1 MGQGMLKRFAIVAA
15 ALALSTALAKE
26 PGGQGPQLKYLNPA
40 DVAAAT
46 MLPPPSSDGSLE
58 QKEELAELQSLAQSR
73 TDAML
78 GQARFDDENINA
90 EIFRAVIPGFD
101 PAKLPLTVKLIETV
115 KRESGLVSHS
125 AKLHFDRKRPYEFDP
140 ALNVC
145 SKHRGKN
152 ATYPSGHT
160 TAGYAMAVTLAH
172 LAPAHAEALL
182 RRAQVYGKSRMV
194 CGVHYRSDV
203 VAGQVIGTSVA
214 LALLQNFQFQAD
226 MAAAKAELV
235 NAGLTK

>member
-1 MGQGMLKRFAIVAA
+1 MLKRFLILAA
-15 ALALSTALAKE
+15 AVSLASAFAKE

-46 MLPPPSSDGSLE
+46 ILPPPVIDGSPE
-58 QKEELAELQSLAQSR
+58 QRAELAELQAIANSR
-73 TDAML
+73 SEARL
-78 GQARFDDENINA
+78 EQARFDDANISA

-101 PAKLPLTVKLIETV
+101 PAKLPATVKLLEIA
-115 KRESGLVSHS
+115 KRESGLVSHM
-125 AKLHFDRKRPYEFDP
+125 AKEHFDRKRPYEFDP

-145 SKHRGKN
+145 TKRSGKN

-172 LAPAHAEALL
+172 LLPGYADAVL
-182 RRAQVYGKSRMV
+182 RRAQIYGQSRMV

-203 VAGQVIGTSVA
+203 VAGQVVGTAVA
-214 LALLQNFQFQAD
+214 LALLQNPQFQAE

-235 NAGLTK
+235 AASLTK